1 MPVPCIIVT
10 TITGS
15 LAASVSNSP
24 LQSDFDFHTK
34 DITDQRAQIDRN
46 ASITGSLVATITGSL
61 DASITGSLAAST
73 IIKLNATWCYKRA
86 GAI

>member
-1 MPVPCIIVT
+1 MQCVLIS

-15 LAASVSNSP
+15 LGSSVTI
-24 LQSDFDFHTK
+24 LRQSAGDFHYK
-34 DITDQRAQIDRN
+34 ADDAYFSPIIPA
-46 ASITGSLVATITGSL
+46 AITGSLKGTITGSL

-73 IIKLNATWCYKRA
+73 TITLNATWCYKRQ